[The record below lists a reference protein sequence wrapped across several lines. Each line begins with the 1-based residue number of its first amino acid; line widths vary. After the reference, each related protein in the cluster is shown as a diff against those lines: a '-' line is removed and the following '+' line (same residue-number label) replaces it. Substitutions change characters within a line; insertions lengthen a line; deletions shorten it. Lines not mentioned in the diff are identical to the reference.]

1 MNYQYPEK
9 YIDLLKS
16 LELEFDPFD
25 ELSDD
30 QYCDLLEAVSEYLQ
44 LHGINSTG
52 DGVNETG
59 ALCEGLLDWL
69 VDQEEAGTLET

>member
-1 MNYQYPEK
+1 MKINYPREFCFL
-9 YIDLLKS
+9 IRS

-25 ELSDD
+25 ELNDD

-44 LHGINSTG
+44 LHGINSAG

-69 VDQEEAGTLET
+69 VDQEEAGVL

>member
-1 MNYQYPEK
+1 MKYQYPEK

-16 LELEFDPFD
+16 LELDFDLFGCLTDD
-25 ELSDD
+25 EIV
-30 QYCDLLEAVSEYLQ
+30 LLIEAIEDCLQ
-44 LHGINSTG
+44 LHGINSAG

-69 VDQEEAGTLET
+69 VDQEETGNF

>member
-1 MNYQYPEK
+1 MKYQYPEK

-16 LELEFDPFD
+16 LELDFDLFGCLTDD
-25 ELSDD
+25 EIV
-30 QYCDLLEAVSEYLQ
+30 LLIEAIEDCLQ

-52 DGVNETG
+52 DGVNEIG

-69 VDQEEAGTLET
+69 VDQEDAGTL